1 MAVRWD
7 IDTEDWKQ
15 PGVDQIVSAA
25 CDNVHSGSIILMND
39 GGGPRDQDVEA
50 LPQIIDNLQAQGYT
64 FVTISEL
71 LASDDSIPSDI
82 ASCDATMPSSAVWPD
97 EIG

>member
-1 MAVRWD
+1 M
-7 IDTEDWKQ
+7 
-15 PGVDQIVSAA
+15 DQIVSAA
-25 CDNVHSGSIILMND
+25 CSNVHSGSIILMHD

-50 LPQIIDNLQAQGYT
+50 LPQIIDTLQSQGYT

-71 LASDDSIPSDI
+71 LASDDSIPDDV
-82 ASCDATMPSSAVWPD
+82 ASCNSTMPESAVWPD